1 MRENRR
7 EEEIKVMV
15 KGLLER
21 LMVEER
27 TMYLEEHPITVNGY
41 YTRDLPTAPSRT
53 CEFSG
58 FGRGDFRP
66 AILPKARGFVG
77 AF

>member
-1 MRENRR
+1 MRENRG

-21 LMVEER
+21 LLVEER

-41 YTRDLPTAPSRT
+41 YTPKPTTAPSRT
-53 CEFSG
+53 CAPGSG
-58 FGRGDFRP
+58 GGFLARHP
-66 AILPKARGFVG
+66 LKAKGFVG